1 MYFDALSF
9 LEDEREGWA
18 PFEALLDLPDAVLGR
33 PTDPEGPG
41 HGWSGRDLMVHLVAW
56 QEQALAVA
64 RELAVNEGSPTR
76 DRLAADWE
84 ARGADPINAEID
96 AAFASVPTDEVRN
109 RFRTV
114 AGELRGHLTV
124 VPEARWVKNPRNLEF
139 FLENTMDH
147 YEEHRPELAAVLELA
162 SAPGADAASDA
173 TGGAVAERPGPAAG

>member
-18 PFEALLDLPDAVLGR
+18 PFEALLGLGDEALER
-33 PTDPEGPG
+33 STDPEGPG

-64 RELAVNEGSPTR
+64 RELAVNEDSPTR

-84 ARGADPINAEID
+84 ARGADPINAEI
-96 AAFASVPTDEVRN
+96 AATFASVPTEEVRA

-124 VPEARWVKNPRNLEF
+124 VPETRWVKNPRNLEF

-147 YEEHRPELAAVLELA
+147 YEEHRPELAAVLQIA
-162 SAPGADAASDA
+162 G
-173 TGGAVAERPGPAAG
+173 AAGPDARPEPPGTEVPGTQPAPHD

>member
-18 PFEALLDLPDAVLGR
+18 PFEALLDLSDDALGR
-33 PTDPEGPG
+33 PTPGDGPG
-41 HGWSGRDLMVHLVAW
+41 HGWTGRDLMVHLVAW

-76 DRLAADWE
+76 DRLTADWD
-84 ARGADPINAEID
+84 ARGGDVINAEIA
-96 AAFASVPTDEVRN
+96 AAFADVATEEVRR

-124 VPEARWVKNPRNLEF
+124 VPETRWVKNPRNLEF

-147 YEEHRPELAAVLELA
+147 YEDHRPELAAVLDV
-162 SAPGADAASDA
+162 ADGPD
-173 TGGAVAERPGPAAG
+173 GPATMPATD